1 MPKLIRLYIDSA
13 LLGLVAAISFVCLLV
28 LLNIGHLG
36 TLVLGNGI
44 GWVALIMLVV
54 FFGTLFGGVHFAWEI
69 ALMREEEKE

>member
-28 LLNIGHLG
+28 LLNIGQLG

-69 ALMREEEKE
+69 ALMREDEGE